1 MTIAALIQSRMLQ
14 TLLQAMETGG
24 LALKPGETVEAAFT
38 RWITP
43 PQGAAAGAPAMA
55 ASLAGAM
62 ANPAPPHDRPGA
74 GMAGSSFPAAKPAAP
89 QPGSPPPSA
98 SAPPTLIAEAR
109 IGDARVNIALRAD
122 PARIALLQPGA
133 VMTLSV
139 DEPAGPGAPAQ
150 ARLVGVAS
158 PPPQPG
164 GTAPQRPGPELVA
177 APASAR
183 GATAADIRHGPGAQ
197 NRAPPSAASPAP
209 LPEPLREALAARAAA
224 GPQLAQALA
233 RQDGLAPLF
242 ANLEAL
248 ARHAATPAALAAPP
262 PRPVVDAALALLG
275 LRLPARAD
283 FMTAGNLRQAVAL
296 SGAFHEAQL
305 LRGEPVSAAH
315 DLKSALLTL
324 RAALTEAG
332 AEADPAALAR
342 LRPGAALP
350 GEAPPGERGPQERSG
365 GAGRSDAAAP
375 APATAG
381 DARLPA
387 PRRDGLPLPQGAAT
401 ATIDPLSEAPAQV
414 LGKLAAQTDAALD
427 RISLSQYASLPS
439 PAEGLSLQPTQRW
452 FVEVPLMLDGRTA
465 VLPLEIEEDAR
476 GGREGG
482 GAKGKEWRVRFALD
496 IEPLGLIHAL
506 VTMNRRAVQVAVWA
520 EREETSQ
527 LVRDFAPEL
536 RGALTLESFDSAEID
551 VVTGRPRER
560 APGAG
565 QYLDRRS

>member
-14 TLLQAMETGG
+14 TLLQAMETGA

-43 PQGAAAGAPAMA
+43 PQGAAAGAPNMA

-62 ANPAPPHDRPGA
+62 ANPAQPQPRAGA
-74 GMAGSSFPAAKPAAP
+74 GVAGSSAPAATPPAP
-89 QPGSPPPSA
+89 PPGSPPASA

-109 IGDARVNIALRAD
+109 IGEARVNIALRAD

-133 VMTLSV
+133 VMTLRV

-150 ARLVGVAS
+150 VRLVGVAS
-158 PPPQPG
+158 PPAEPG
-164 GTAPQRPGPELVA
+164 GSSPQGPGAESVAPPA
-177 APASAR
+177 AAR
-183 GATAADIRHGPGAQ
+183 GATAADIRNGTGAQ
-197 NRAPPSAASPAP
+197 EHAPRNVASPAQ

-262 PRPVVDAALALLG
+262 ARPVVDAALALLG

-283 FMTAGNLRQAVAL
+283 FMTAGNLRQAVSL

-324 RAALTEAG
+324 RAALAEAG
-332 AEADPAALAR
+332 AEADPAALAK
-342 LRPGAALP
+342 LRS
-350 GEAPPGERGPQERSG
+350 GEALPGERGPQERG
-365 GAGRSDAAAP
+365 GGRSDAAAP
-375 APATAG
+375 APAAAG
-381 DARLPA
+381 DPRLPA
-387 PRRDGLPLPQGAAT
+387 PRRDGMPLPQGAAM

-476 GGREGG
+476 GGREGAA
-482 GAKGKEWRVRFALD
+482 AKGKEWRVRFALD
-496 IEPLGLIHAL
+496 VEPLGLIHAL

>member
-14 TLLQAMETGG
+14 TLLQAMETGA

-43 PQGAAAGAPAMA
+43 PQSAAAGAPGMA
-55 ASLAGAM
+55 ASLAAAM
-62 ANPAPPHDRPGA
+62 AD
-74 GMAGSSFPAAKPAAP
+74 PAAP
-89 QPGSPPPSA
+89 QAGAATAGRPAPAAPSPAPSPGAPVPSA
-98 SAPPTLIAEAR
+98 SALPTLIAEAR

-150 ARLVGVAS
+150 VRLVGVAS
-158 PPPQPG
+158 PPPEPG
-164 GTAPQRPGPELVA
+164 ASSPQRPGLETVA
-177 APASAR
+177 PPASAR

-197 NRAPPSAASPAP
+197 DHAPRSAASPAP

-248 ARHAATPAALAAPP
+248 ARHAATPAALAVPT

-283 FMTAGNLRQAVAL
+283 FMSAGNLRQAVAL

-305 LRGEPVSAAH
+305 LRGEPVSAAQ

-342 LRPGAALP
+342 LRPGETLS
-350 GEAPPGERGPQERSG
+350 GERGLPERG
-365 GAGRSDAAAP
+365 GGGRADAASSTP
-375 APATAG
+375 ASDP
-381 DARLPA
+381 RLPA
-387 PRRDGLPLPQGAAT
+387 PRRDGLPLPQGAAP
-401 ATIDPLSEAPAQV
+401 ATIDPLSETPAQI

-482 GAKGKEWRVRFALD
+482 AAKGKEWRVRFALD
-496 IEPLGLIHAL
+496 VEPLGLIHAL